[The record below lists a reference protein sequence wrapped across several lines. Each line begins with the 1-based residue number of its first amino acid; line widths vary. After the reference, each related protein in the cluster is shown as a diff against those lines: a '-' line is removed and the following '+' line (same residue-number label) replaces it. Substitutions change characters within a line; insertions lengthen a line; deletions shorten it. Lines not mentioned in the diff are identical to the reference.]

1 MEVTK
6 EIEPRKE
13 TEKTSPRK
21 IYTPPVDIIERDEDV
36 LLIADMPGVDE
47 NSVEVTL
54 EKDILSIYG
63 KVNTEIPE
71 GYKPVISE
79 YEISDYKRV
88 FALSDEI
95 DRENIQATVKNG
107 VLKLTL
113 PKVEAVKTRKI
124 PVIAEA

>member
-1 MEVTK
+1 MEITK

-13 TEKTSPRK
+13 IEKTRSK
-21 IYTPPVDIIERDEDV
+21 NIYTPPVDIIERDEDV

-47 NSVEVTL
+47 NSVEITL

-63 KVNTEIPE
+63 KVNSETPE

-79 YEISDYKRV
+79 YEVGDYKRV